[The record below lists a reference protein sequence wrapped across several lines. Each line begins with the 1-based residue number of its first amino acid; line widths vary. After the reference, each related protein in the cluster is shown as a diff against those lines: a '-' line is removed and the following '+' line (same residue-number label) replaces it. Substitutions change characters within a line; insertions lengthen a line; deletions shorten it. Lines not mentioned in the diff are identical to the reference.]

1 LEFPKT
7 RWKDWGENVK
17 IRLYAT
23 LRDLIGTRQVDVQME
38 DVETVKFVLHHLVQ
52 QFPQL
57 HEVIWQP
64 DGSLAGYVAVILN
77 GRDIRHLNG
86 IETSVSDEDTL
97 DIFPP
102 VGGGALAEGC
112 TKVNLKF
119 GGELFTR
126 MKGQTLQFEFYGKTL
141 RELVSD
147 LAKEYDLADLLM
159 DGDIPKPYLQMMING
174 RLWYAVGGW
183 DAVIESG
190 STVALFQCGG
200 ALKPVSIPAETTVK
214 HLKSEGA

>member
-1 LEFPKT
+1 M
-7 RWKDWGENVK
+7 K

-38 DVETVKFVLHHLVQ
+38 DVETVRMVLHHLVQ

-102 VGGGALAEGC
+102 VGGGGSDEGC
-112 TKVNLKF
+112 KNVTLKF

-126 MKGQTLQFEFYGKTL
+126 MKGQTLKFEFDGNRL
-141 RELVSD
+141 RELVSS
-147 LAKEYDLADLLM
+147 LAEEYDLADLLM
-159 DGDIPKPYLQMMING
+159 DGDTPKPYLQMMING

-183 DAVIESG
+183 DAVIENG
-190 STVALFQCGG
+190 DTIAIFQFGG
-200 ALKPVSIPAETTVK
+200 AIKPVAIPAKTTVGY
-214 HLKSEGA
+214 LKSG

>member
-1 LEFPKT
+1 M
-7 RWKDWGENVK
+7 K

-23 LRDLIGTRQVDVQME
+23 LRDLVGTRQMDMQA
-38 DVETVKFVLHHLVQ
+38 DDFKNVEMVLHHLVQ

-57 HEVIWQP
+57 HELIWQP

-102 VGGGALAEGC
+102 VGGGVSSEGC
-112 TKVNLKF
+112 KNVTLKF

-126 MKGQTLQFEFYGKTL
+126 MKGQTLEFEFVGNTL
-141 RELVSD
+141 RELVSV

-159 DGDIPKPYLQMMING
+159 DGDTPKPYLQMMING

-200 ALKPVSIPAETTVK
+200 AIKPVTIPAKTTVGYIN
-214 HLKSEGA
+214 SEGK